1 MTLLITNGAN
11 FKKRDI
17 NGWTAMSIAVSYNDE
32 EIVRLLYNFYLRS
45 REKKVE
51 NNNNNVA
58 HYLGQMKDLYIELKW
73 KIHIPLLSFLLP
85 NDLIKIWKRG
95 NEVRADFTFH
105 DFKNLHCIRKP
116 SSLLLKYNER
126 TKHHEILKANHE
138 KKEYY
143 NYMEPLEQDEIDL
156 VIKEIMTKKRMNG
169 SFKLLECNLVESEDG
184 GKQIIEEVNG
194 FQAKKYFLNLKV
206 KIERKPNEVIEYFD
220 LNENNYLNKDVNII
234 KNRLAFGDK
243 DLRANIEDG
252 YHIKNKYVASGISEL
267 EKEKEMK
274 AYVWVIENSPINS
287 QDAVN
292 LIESIGPANQLMD
305 KVKEFFEHPDLQKII
320 KKNGFPIKI
329 TIPYNIFIDLTFSF
343 KQFKEMDPNCQEMQQ
358 IFTQFESYARH
369 KRKDCQKLF
378 KNYKTRTFYANI
390 K

>member
-1 MTLLITNGAN
+1 
-11 FKKRDI
+11 
-17 NGWTAMSIAVSYNDE
+17 MSIAVSYNDE

-73 KIHIPLLSFLLP
+73 KIHVPLLSFLLP

-105 DFKNLHCIRKP
+105 DFKNLHSIRKP

-126 TKHHEILKANHE
+126 AKHHEILKANHE

-169 SFKLLECNLVESEDG
+169 SFKLLECNLAESKDG

-220 LNENNYLNKDVNII
+220 LNENNYLNKEVNII
-234 KNRLAFGDK
+234 KNRVAFGDK

>member
-1 MTLLITNGAN
+1 
-11 FKKRDI
+11 
-17 NGWTAMSIAVSYNDE
+17 
-32 EIVRLLYNFYLRS
+32 
-45 REKKVE
+45 
-51 NNNNNVA
+51 
-58 HYLGQMKDLYIELKW
+58 
-73 KIHIPLLSFLLP
+73 
-85 NDLIKIWKRG
+85 
-95 NEVRADFTFH
+95 
-105 DFKNLHCIRKP
+105 
-116 SSLLLKYNER
+116 
-126 TKHHEILKANHE
+126 
-138 KKEYY
+138 
-143 NYMEPLEQDEIDL
+143 MEPLEQDEIDL

-169 SFKLLECNLVESEDG
+169 SFKLLECRLADSEDG
-184 GKQIIEEVNG
+184 EKQTIEEVNG
-194 FQAKKYFLNLKV
+194 FKAKKYFLNLRV
-206 KIERKPNEVIEYFD
+206 KLERKPNEVIEYFD
-220 LNENNYLNKDVNII
+220 LNENNYLNKDVNIV
-234 KNRLAFGDK
+234 KSRVAFGDK
-243 DLRANIEDG
+243 GLRENIEDG
-252 YHIKNKYVASGISEL
+252 YHVKNKYVTNGISEL

-343 KQFKEMDPNCQEMQQ
+343 KQFKEMDPNCQELQQ
-358 IFTQFESYARH
+358 MFTPFESYARH